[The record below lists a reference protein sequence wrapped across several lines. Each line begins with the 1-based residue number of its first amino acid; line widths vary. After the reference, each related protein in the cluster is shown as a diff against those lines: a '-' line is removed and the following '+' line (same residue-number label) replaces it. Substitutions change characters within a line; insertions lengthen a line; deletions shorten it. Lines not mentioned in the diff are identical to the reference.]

1 MLMKNYL
8 LLTALAMTASVAAT
22 AQVKMLEKPVKQT
35 ALKAEK
41 MERKMTMQR
50 TEQMT
55 AGVAMKNVAV
65 KSSKVLGAKKVST
78 ISLKDEEEE
87 EETKNL
93 YYRNPSL
100 TFYTA
105 ACGGYIYPAMYQP
118 AYANITWRNAS
129 SGYTVE
135 DPFAWSYVD
144 IEAGD
149 TTISAVHLTAA
160 HMQGTRVSGVD
171 NVTPVLSCGE
181 DSYQFVDGRNS
192 NPYEVFYGWEPKL
205 LLEPDEETG
214 EEWYLQLYDNWESHL
229 GRGLYYSYTAT
240 SDPEESEIVTN
251 QWAETIDEAYAK
263 YGVETRA
270 AKVTSMGNVIP
281 APASPYILSQVTFP
295 VCVVNEAGAE
305 VSMNIYAVN
314 EEGYLDLLTTS
325 TTVIEEDH
333 AVTEEGYSIV
343 DLKFDVKS
351 TDEIGMV
358 QDYLRVSTPV
368 LIEIANIN
376 DNEKITELMGLG
388 VAQDYEAEVLRQ
400 WAFYGITGLDATMKI
415 GEETI
420 TLPIYMD
427 MPEGPL
433 YYGDATKTWL
443 KCVTSFDMSLDA
455 HYPYLGLFDVDN
467 DFVTVLDS
475 EINIELPATD
485 AFKSYCVVSYDL
497 DTDADATPEDWAITN
512 EEGDELPEWLS
523 VTASVQEIEGHEYT
537 FLDILAEDVPE
548 NTPAREATVV
558 VDAAGAVKTFHITQA
573 GTDGNGTGITT
584 VAGSN
589 GEVFTKA
596 VYTLDGQLVSPKN
609 LAKGVYIVKKSDGTS
624 AKIVKK

>member
-1 MLMKNYL
+1 MKNYL

-50 TEQMT
+50 TEQMA
-55 AGVAMKNVAV
+55 AGVAMKNVVV
-65 KSSKVLGAKKVST
+65 KSPKVLGAKKVST

-87 EETKNL
+87 EETKDL

-135 DPFAWSYVD
+135 DPFVWSYVD
-144 IEAGD
+144 IEGND
-149 TTISAVHLTAA
+149 TTVSSVNLKAA
-160 HMQGTRVSGVD
+160 HFQGTRVSGVD

-181 DSYQFVDGRNS
+181 DSYQFVNGRNS
-192 NPYEVFYGWEPKL
+192 NPYLVFYGWEPKIL
-205 LLEPDEETG
+205 LPPDEETG
-214 EEWYLQLYDNWESHL
+214 EEWYLQLYDNFENNL
-229 GRGLYYSYTAT
+229 DRGLYYSYTAT
-240 SDPEESEIVTN
+240 SNPEDAEIITEE
-251 QWAETIDEAYAK
+251 WAGAIDKAFAA
-263 YGVETRA
+263 YGVETQA
-270 AKVTSMGNVIP
+270 VKVTSMGNVIP

-305 VSMNIYAVN
+305 VSMNIYAVD
-314 EEGYLDLLTTS
+314 EEGSLKLLTTS
-325 TTVIEEDH
+325 TTVIEEAH

-376 DNEKITELMGLG
+376 DNEKITELMGLA

-400 WAFYGITGLDATMKI
+400 GAFYGITGLDATMKL
-415 GEETI
+415 GEETV

-427 MPEGPL
+427 MPEGSL
-433 YYGDATKTWL
+433 YWGDASKTWI

-455 HYPYLGLFDVDN
+455 HYPYLGLFDPDN
-467 DFVTVLDS
+467 DFATVLDS
-475 EINIELPATD
+475 EIDIELPATD
-485 AFKSYCVVSYDL
+485 AVKYFEVTSYDL
-497 DTDADATPEDWAITN
+497 ATDEDATPEDWAITN

-523 VTASVQEIEGHEYT
+523 VTASIQEIEGYEYT

-584 VAGSN
+584 VAGAN

-624 AKIVKK
+624 SKIVKK

>member
-1 MLMKNYL
+1 MKNYL
-8 LLTALAMTASVAAT
+8 LLTALAMTASVAAI
-22 AQVKMLEKPVKQT
+22 AQVKVLEKPVKQT

-50 TEQMT
+50 TEQMA
-55 AGVAMKNVAV
+55 AGVAMKNVVV
-65 KSSKVLGAKKVST
+65 KNKKVLGAKKVST
-78 ISLKDEEEE
+78 ISLKDEEGE
-87 EETKNL
+87 EETKDL

-144 IEAGD
+144 IEGND
-149 TTISAVHLTAA
+149 TTVSSVSLKTA
-160 HMQGTRVSGVD
+160 HFQGTRVSGVN
-171 NVTPVLSCGE
+171 NVTPILSCGE
-181 DSYQFVDGRNS
+181 DSYQFVNGRNS
-192 NPYEVFYGWEPKL
+192 NPYLVFYGWEPKI

-214 EEWYLQLYDNWESHL
+214 EEWYLQLYDNWENHV

-240 SDPEESEIVTN
+240 SDPEDSETVTN
-251 QWAETIDEAYAK
+251 QWAETIDEAYAD
-263 YGVETRA
+263 YGVETQA
-270 AKVTSMGNVIP
+270 VKVTSLGNILP

-325 TTVIEEDH
+325 TTVIEDAH
-333 AVTEEGYSIV
+333 AVEDGSYSIV
-343 DLKFDVKS
+343 DLKFNVKS

-388 VAQDYEAEVLRQ
+388 VAQDYKAEVLRQ
-400 WAFYGITGLDATMKI
+400 GAFYGITGLDATMKI
-415 GEETI
+415 GEETV

-427 MPEGPL
+427 MPEGSL
-433 YYGDATKTWL
+433 YWGDATKEWI

-455 HYPYLGLFDVDN
+455 HYPYLGLFDPDN
-467 DFVTVLDS
+467 DFATVLDS

-485 AFKSYCVVSYDL
+485 AGKYFEVTSYDL
-497 DTDADATPEDWAITN
+497 ATDVDATPEDWAITN
-512 EEGDELPEWLS
+512 EDGDELPEWLS
-523 VTASVQEIEGHEYT
+523 VTASVQEIEGYEYT